1 MNGLVVNQ
9 CVHEISAT
17 YEFVTVS
24 FLSRNKMPD
33 PSQSLN
39 SWSWNVLEQTVA
51 IPKSK
56 GKKIRLEWNDGINA
70 CNLIK

>member
-1 MNGLVVNQ
+1 
-9 CVHEISAT
+9 
-17 YEFVTVS
+17 
-24 FLSRNKMPD
+24 MPD